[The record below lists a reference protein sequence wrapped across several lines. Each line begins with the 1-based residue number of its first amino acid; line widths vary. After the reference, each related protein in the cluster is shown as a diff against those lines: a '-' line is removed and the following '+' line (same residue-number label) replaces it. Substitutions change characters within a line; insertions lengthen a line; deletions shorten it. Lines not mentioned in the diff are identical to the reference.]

1 MIEQK
6 KDGKLKTTLIE
17 HKSNDIP
24 PEEEVKFLSMTD
36 PRHLRPMNNSSSH
49 AGKGKCFEF

>member
-1 MIEQK
+1 M
-6 KDGKLKTTLIE
+6 E

-36 PRHLRPMNNSSSH
+36 SRDLWPMNDSSSH